1 MSYLNYN
8 NIQKIIFTSTFIFL
22 SSICMNLCAQEN
34 FADKCEGKWKGTM
47 YIYGKGQIRDSVPV
61 ELFVQKTSLPHTWV
75 WKTNYLSNKYPMEK
89 NYKLVLKDTTSQT
102 YLIDEGDGVELWSYY
117 FNNKLY
123 SVFETHDVMLT
134 SSYELQGDLL
144 IFEVTSGKKIEDRR
158 EVTSYGVLSLQRVV
172 FKRGK

>member
-8 NIQKIIFTSTFIFL
+8 KIKNLIFTSTYIFF
-22 SSICMNLCAQEN
+22 SSIFMNLCAQEN

-61 ELFVQKTSLPHTWV
+61 ELIVQKTSLPLTWV
-75 WKTNYLSNKYPMEK
+75 WKTNYLSNKNPIEK
-89 NYKLVLKDTTSQT
+89 NYKLVLKDTASQI

-117 FNNKLY
+117 FINKLY

-134 SSYELQGDLL
+134 SSYELQGDDL
-144 IFEVTSGKKIEDRR
+144 IFEVTSGKKIEDRK
-158 EVTSYGVLSLQRVV
+158 EVTNYSVLGLQRVI
-172 FKRGK
+172 FKRGN